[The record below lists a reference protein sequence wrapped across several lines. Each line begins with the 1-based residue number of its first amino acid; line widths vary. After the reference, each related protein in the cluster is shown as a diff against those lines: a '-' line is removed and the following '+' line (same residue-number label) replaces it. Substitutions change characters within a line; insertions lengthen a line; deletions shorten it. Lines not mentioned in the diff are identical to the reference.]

1 MKNKKALYLLL
12 GANAISHLAQG
23 ISMLSI
29 PWYFAKHLNAA
40 STFAIIYSITTFI
53 TLFWGLYAGT
63 LIDRYPRK
71 KIFITICAVSAILLL
86 TVSGSGFINGE
97 THQYLV
103 ALVFCFTIF
112 NYNIHYPTLY
122 AFGQEITE
130 PQFYSKTNSL
140 LEVMGQSTNVLSGA
154 IAILLLEGVDIN
166 YSGISIQIEAWPIH
180 QIFLMDG
187 ITYII
192 AMILISKIKYKSD
205 FDKLKSKEPIVHRL
219 KEGFSYLRNHPLI
232 FYFGNA
238 SYTVF
243 IFVLIA
249 THLLWPLYIEDYLN
263 APGSIYAITK
273 ICYSVGALLAGI
285 VIAKLFKR
293 KGSLYGIIALMII
306 AALAF
311 TTMSLTKSIFILFI
325 LAIGIGVSNAGIRI
339 LRITY
344 LFNHIPNT
352 IIGRTNS
359 VFQSINIFLRAILI
373 GAFSWEYFSKDG
385 NVVYTL
391 YVAVFSII
399 ISLVPLAWHYKKMS
413 IKKDL

>member
-29 PWYFAKHLNAA
+29 PWYFAKHLDAA
-40 STFAIIYSITTFI
+40 STFAVIYSVTTFL

-71 KIFITICAVSAILLL
+71 NIFITICAVSAILLL
-86 TVSGSGFINGE
+86 SVSASGYINGE

-130 PQFYSKTNSL
+130 PQYYSKTNSL
-140 LEVMGQSTNVLSGA
+140 LEIMGQSTNVLSGA
-154 IAILLLEGVDIN
+154 IAILLLEGVN
-166 YSGISIQIEAWPIH
+166 VELGGLSIQIDAWPIH
-180 QIFLMDG
+180 KIFLTDG

-192 AMILISKIKYKSD
+192 AMFLISRIKYHSD
-205 FDKLKSKEPIVHRL
+205 FERLKSKEPIMHRL
-219 KEGFSYLRNHPLI
+219 KEGFRYLKEHPLI

-238 SYTVF
+238 SFTVF

-249 THLLWPLYIEDYLN
+249 THLIWPIYIEDYLE
-263 APGSIYAITK
+263 APGSVYAITK
-273 ICYSVGALLAGI
+273 ICYSIGALLAGI
-285 VIAKLFKR
+285 VIAQLFRK
-293 KGSLYGIIALMII
+293 KGSLFGIVVLMIVAAI
-306 AALAF
+306 AF
-311 TTMSLTKSIFILFI
+311 SSMSITKNVYLLFF
-325 LAIGIGVSNAGIRI
+325 LAIGIGISNAGIRI

-373 GAFSWEYFSKDG
+373 GAFSWEFFSRDG
-385 NVVYTL
+385 NIVYTL
-391 YVAVFSII
+391 YVAVACII
-399 ISLVPLAWHYKKMS
+399 ISLLPLLWHYKSMLVKR
-413 IKKDL
+413 DL

>member
-40 STFAIIYSITTFI
+40 STFALIYSVTTFL

-71 KIFITICAVSAILLL
+71 NIFITICAVSAILLL
-86 TVSGSGFINGE
+86 SVAGSGYSTGE
-97 THQYLV
+97 THPYLV

-130 PQFYSKTNSL
+130 PQYYSKTNSL

-154 IAILLLEGVDIN
+154 IAILLLEGIN
-166 YSGISIQIEAWPIH
+166 ANILGLTIAIEAWPIH

-187 ITYII
+187 ITYVI
-192 AMILISKIKYKSD
+192 AMFLISRIKYQSE
-205 FDKLKSKEPIVHRL
+205 FDRLKSKEPIMDRL
-219 KEGFSYLRNHPLI
+219 KEGLTYLKEHPLL

-238 SYTVF
+238 SFIVF
-243 IFVLIA
+243 IFALIA
-249 THLLWPLYIEDYLN
+249 THLIWPIYIEDYLKE
-263 APGSIYAITK
+263 PGSTYAITK
-273 ICYSVGALLAGI
+273 IFYSIGAILAGI
-285 VIAKLFKR
+285 VVAKVFR
-293 KGSLYGIIALMII
+293 QKGALYGIIALMMVSGI
-306 AALAF
+306 AFFSMSITHSIYLLFAL
-311 TTMSLTKSIFILFI
+311 SV
-325 LAIGIGVSNAGIRI
+325 GIGVSNAGIRI

-359 VFQSINIFLRAILI
+359 VFQSINILIRAILI
-373 GAFSWEYFSKDG
+373 GMFSWEFFSRDG
-385 NVVYTL
+385 NIVYTL
-391 YVAVFSII
+391 YIAVFFILISI
-399 ISLVPLAWHYKKMS
+399 LPLIWHYKS
-413 IKKDL
+413 LSARRTL